1 MHYIYLLCFWFW
13 MIYIFGSIKITVYY
27 TFYLFICSII
37 CNEITVAI
45 YCQKH
50 VLLIIEPYQQYLVL
64 SVVCYYLFTSYT
76 LFSHQNKS
84 CHTLTS
90 FLLIRS
96 EKLINIH
103 SDKIGGKN
111 FFQELLCCVKLML
124 CQLKYTILNE
134 VGQVP
139 FYLVQL
145 YHSIGQ

>member
-13 MIYIFGSIKITVYY
+13 MIYIFGCIKITVYY

-64 SVVCYYLFTSYT
+64 SVVCYYLYLLSIPYFLIKTSLSYT
-76 LFSHQNKS
+76 I
-84 CHTLTS
+84 TS

-96 EKLINIH
+96 EKLINIR
-103 SDKIGGKN
+103 SDKIGKKN

-134 VGQVP
+134 VDQVP
-139 FYLVQL
+139 FYLV
-145 YHSIGQ
+145 

>member
-1 MHYIYLLCFWFW
+1 MNYIYLLCFWFW

-27 TFYLFICSII
+27 KFYLFICSII

-45 YCQKH
+45 YCKKH
-50 VLLIIEPYQQYLVL
+50 VLLITIPCTFGGVL
-64 SVVCYYLFTSYT
+64 LSISTIYT

-134 VGQVP
+134 VDQVP
-139 FYLVQL
+139 YYLV
-145 YHSIGQ
+145 